1 MNRKDVIPIE
11 SIEQKIFLIR
21 NHKVMLDKHLA
32 ELYGVETRVLNQA
45 VRRNRKRLPNDFV
58 LVLTRR
64 EILRISQIVT
74 SLKFSKHVNAFTE
87 QGVVMLSTVLNSERA
102 IEVNIIIM
110 RTFVKLR
117 QMILRHKQLAHKLN
131 ELERKIVKHDE
142 NIQDIFEAIREL
154 MIPPEAPPKR
164 RIGFHP

>member
-45 VRRNRKRLPNDFV
+45 VRRNRKRFPNDFV

-142 NIQDIFEAIREL
+142 NIQDIVEAIREL